1 MSRHRHAPSAR
12 GSLPRR
18 AAFPA
23 AAAAVV
29 CLTVWTATGFPS
41 PVRGDSDAVPRSG
54 GLSRSATAA
63 LESPSAASSATSSR
77 AAASSRTVDP
87 DQVLT
92 RRLAALP
99 KPAKASVSV
108 ALIDLKDGR
117 EADYGVGTGK
127 ALATYDTASIVKV
140 NILVALLLQ
149 AQDEHRALT
158 AVEKSRA
165 TKMIKVSDNESAN
178 ALWRAIGKGDGL
190 DAANRRLGMTGT
202 TAGSGPLWGLTQST
216 AADQIALLSAVFGGD
231 ATSPLTAASRAY
243 VRSLMGGIEPGQDW
257 GVSAAGTVT
266 GLKNGWLSRSAT
278 GLWDVNSIGRIVVDG
293 HSYLLAVLSRGSV
306 SMEAG
311 ISLVE
316 KAATT
321 AVSASREWT

>member
-1 MSRHRHAPSAR
+1 MSRHRHAPSGR

-41 PVRGDSDAVPRSG
+41 PVLGDSDAVPRSG
-54 GLSRSATAA
+54 GLTRSATAA
-63 LESPSAASSATSSR
+63 LESPSAASSR
-77 AAASSRTVDP
+77 AGASSRTVDP

-117 EADYGVGTGK
+117 EADYGVGVGK
-127 ALATYDTASIVKV
+127 TTATYDTASIVKV

-158 AVEKSRA
+158 TAEKTRA
-165 TKMIKVSDNESAN
+165 TKMIKVSDNESAD

-216 AADQIALLSAVFGGD
+216 AADQIALLSAVFGDD
-231 ATSPLTAASRAY
+231 ATSPLTAASRTY

-293 HSYLLAVLSRGSV
+293 HTYLLAVLSRGSA

-321 AVSASREWT
+321 AVSASREWV